1 MNNRPIGSG
10 FAIGFL
16 IAGGAVALVGLILS
30 TLFGWSRYVEVLVL
44 MVALAAGVAGGMA
57 AIGWVQSWRDAVRS
71 IGSPRANPALLR
83 RNRWPI
89 SLESAND
96 RVRMLTEQRDH
107 ALAGQTFV
115 QQRLEAIV
123 SGLRDGVIVVSP
135 DLSIVSIN
143 EAACRVLDVTQ
154 REAIGRPLVEI
165 ARDYDLVRL
174 AQETVDTG
182 HEQATPVDYRRAGR
196 QLDVRVLPIEQ
207 AGRRLAVLVVQDV
220 TQLRA
225 LERMRTDFVSNVSH
239 ELRTPLAAIR
249 ALVETLN
256 DGAIDDETV
265 ARDFLERVLGEVDRL
280 NELIEDLLDLG
291 RLESGRLPLR
301 RSDIDPAQLISRSVA
316 RVAHKAKD
324 ADVKIRVSAPEDLPV
339 LYADASRLVQVLIN
353 LLDNAIKFSPRGE
366 SIDVCARE
374 VDGEVSIAVGD
385 HGTGIAPEDLSRI
398 FERFYKSDRSRHS
411 GGTGLGLAIA
421 KHIMTAHGGQLT
433 ATSEVGQGSVFT
445 VTLPVTEGS
454 AAS

>member
-1 MNNRPIGSG
+1 MSKRPIGSA

-16 IAGGAVALVGLILS
+16 IAGGAVALIGLTLS
-30 TLFGWSRYVEVLVL
+30 ALFGWSRYAEVLAL

-89 SLESAND
+89 SLEAAND
-96 RVRMLTEQRDH
+96 RLRLLTEQRDH

-143 EAACRVLDVTQ
+143 EAACRVLDVAQ

-174 AQETVDTG
+174 AQETVNAG

-196 QLDVRVLPIEQ
+196 QLDVR
-207 AGRRLAVLVVQDV
+207 VVQDV

-249 ALVETLN
+249 ALVETLS

-301 RSDIDPAQLISRSVA
+301 RADIDPVQLISRSVA
-316 RVAHKAKD
+316 RVAHKAKE
-324 ADVKIRVSAPEDLPV
+324 AGVEIRVSAADDMPV
-339 LYADASRLVQVLIN
+339 LYVDASRLVQVLIN
-353 LLDNAIKFSPRGE
+353 LLDNAIKFSPRGAA
-366 SIDVCARE
+366 IDVCARE
-374 VDGEVSIAVGD
+374 VDGEVSIAVAD

-421 KHIMTAHGGQLT
+421 KHSMTPHGGQST
-433 ATSEVGQGSVFT
+433 ATSEVGRGSVFT

-454 AAS
+454 ATT

>member
-1 MNNRPIGSG
+1 MSKRPIGSG

-16 IAGGAVALVGLILS
+16 IAGGAVALIGLTLS
-30 TLFGWSRYVEVLVL
+30 ALFGWSRYAEVLAL

-71 IGSPRANPALLR
+71 IGSPRANPTLLR

-89 SLESAND
+89 SLEAAND
-96 RVRMLTEQRDH
+96 RLRLLTDQRDH

-143 EAACRVLDVTQ
+143 EAACRVLDVAQ

-174 AQETVDTG
+174 AQETVNAG
-182 HEQATPVDYRRAGR
+182 HEQATPIDYRRAGR

-249 ALVETLN
+249 ALVETLS
-256 DGAIDDETV
+256 DGAIDDESV

-301 RSDIDPAQLISRSVA
+301 RADIDPVQLISRSVA
-316 RVAHKAKD
+316 RVAHKAKE
-324 ADVKIRVSAPEDLPV
+324 AGVEIRVSAADDMPV
-339 LYADASRLVQVLIN
+339 LYVDASRLVQVLIN
-353 LLDNAIKFSPRGE
+353 LLDNAIKFSPRGAA
-366 SIDVCARE
+366 IDVCARE
-374 VDGEVSIAVGD
+374 VDGEVSIAVAD

-433 ATSEVGQGSVFT
+433 ATSEVGRGSVFT

>member
-1 MNNRPIGSG
+1 MSKRPIGSG

-16 IAGGAVALVGLILS
+16 IAGGAVGLIELILS
-30 TLFGWSRYVEVLVL
+30 TAFDWSRYSSVL
-44 MVALAAGVAGGMA
+44 MLFIALIAGVAGGMA

-71 IGSPRANPALLR
+71 IGSPRANPAFLR
-83 RNRWPI
+83 RTRWPI
-89 SLESAND
+89 SLEAADD
-96 RVRMLTEQRDH
+96 RVRLLTEQRDN

-154 REAIGRPLVEI
+154 RHAVGQPLVEI
-165 ARDYDLVRL
+165 ARDYDLVRI
-174 AQETVDTG
+174 AQETVDSG
-182 HEQATPVDYRRAGR
+182 HEQATPVDYRRLGR

-301 RSDIDPAQLISRSVA
+301 RSEIAPAELIRRSVA
-316 RVAHKAKD
+316 RVAHKAED
-324 ADVKIRVSAPEDLPV
+324 AGVEIRVFTADELPILNV
-339 LYADASRLVQVLIN
+339 DASRLVQVLIN
-353 LLDNAIKFSPRGE
+353 LLDNAIKFSPRGGSVE
-366 SIDVCARE
+366 VCAGE
-374 VDGEVSIAVGD
+374 ADGTVSIAVAD
-385 HGTGIAPEDLSRI
+385 HGAGIAPEDLSRI

-421 KHIMTAHGGQLT
+421 KHIMSAHGGQLT
-433 ATSEVGQGSVFT
+433 ATSEVGKGSVFT
-445 VTLPVTEGS
+445 VSLPVTE
-454 AAS
+454 

>member
-1 MNNRPIGSG
+1 MSRRPIGSG
-10 FAIGFL
+10 FVLGFL
-16 IAGGAVALVGLILS
+16 IAVGAVGLVELILSSVFDWSRYSSLLMLFVALV
-30 TLFGWSRYVEVLVL
+30 
-44 MVALAAGVAGGMA
+44 AGVAGGMA

-71 IGSPRANPALLR
+71 IGSSRANPAILR
-83 RNRWPI
+83 RTRWPI
-89 SLESAND
+89 SLEAADD
-96 RVRMLTEQRDH
+96 RVRLLTEQRDV

-174 AQETVDTG
+174 AQETVNAG

-249 ALVETLN
+249 ALVE
-256 DGAIDDETV
+256 
-265 ARDFLERVLGEVDRL
+265 
-280 NELIEDLLDLG
+280 
-291 RLESGRLPLR
+291 
-301 RSDIDPAQLISRSVA
+301 
-316 RVAHKAKD
+316 
-324 ADVKIRVSAPEDLPV
+324 
-339 LYADASRLVQVLIN
+339 
-353 LLDNAIKFSPRGE
+353 
-366 SIDVCARE
+366 
-374 VDGEVSIAVGD
+374 
-385 HGTGIAPEDLSRI
+385 
-398 FERFYKSDRSRHS
+398 
-411 GGTGLGLAIA
+411 
-421 KHIMTAHGGQLT
+421 
-433 ATSEVGQGSVFT
+433 
-445 VTLPVTEGS
+445 
-454 AAS
+454 